1 VTLSPEAVVEVVV
14 PAIASYEGGNVR
26 LLDASG
32 RALMIPEWSTS
43 VRGAW
48 PLHFGRATL
57 SHVPAG
63 IWEVVTTATDGSV
76 RRGSVVA
83 VAGAVTE
90 VTLQ

>member
-1 VTLSPEAVVEVVV
+1 VEVVV

-57 SHVPAG
+57 SHVPHVPAG